1 MAWRLSGLEYV
12 GEDFS
17 VSQDVGIVNPRT
29 EFVVHLYLKA
39 RKAVNIKK
47 MIRLEVRGPMPTLAE
62 QGREIS
68 PVLLGME
75 IVLEVGKG

>member
-17 VSQDVGIVNPRT
+17 ASQDMGVVSPRT

-39 RKAVNIKK
+39 TKAASIKK
-47 MIRLEVRGPMPTLAE
+47 MIRLEVRGSVPTLAE
-62 QGREIS
+62 QGGAIS

-75 IVLEVGKG
+75 TVLEGEKG